1 MYAAHRHT
9 WCAKKGKQIRTFNY
23 NSGAKMTVNYDVLY
37 TVYILL
43 SPCKQFENF
52 YIVFVL
58 QRHCIKSWGIIVQ
71 YTKKN
76 NFFLHQIYAY
86 IYIIHEFLSSTKIQK
101 QFYVMFFIIVIH
113 ICYFIMNY
121 RIFFQMLYRR
131 ESTLETR
138 KSLVVFIYVGFFG
151 SRSEKMEGNRR
162 EIIFF
167 HKILFVFFMILFLGG
182 SYFFT
187 NERMLDASSNN

>member
-1 MYAAHRHT
+1 MMYCIQCTYYCRLV
-9 WCAKKGKQIRTFNY
+9 
-23 NSGAKMTVNYDVLY
+23 NSLRIFISCLY
-37 TVYILL
+37 CSVIALSPGVLL
-43 SPCKQFENF
+43 SSTQKKQ
-52 YIVFVL
+52 
-58 QRHCIKSWGIIVQ
+58 
-71 YTKKN
+71 
-76 NFFLHQIYAY
+76 FFLHQIYAY

-121 RIFFQMLYRR
+121 RIFFQKLYRR
-131 ESTLETR
+131 QSTLETR

-167 HKILFVFFMILFLGG
+167 HKILFVFFMIL
-182 SYFFT
+182 
-187 NERMLDASSNN
+187 

>member
-1 MYAAHRHT
+1 MSAGHRHT
-9 WCAKKGKQIRTFNY
+9 WCAKKGKQIRTFNLY
-23 NSGAKMTVNYDVLY
+23 NSGAKITVNYDVLY

-71 YTKKN
+71 YTKKHN
-76 NFFLHQIYAY
+76 FSFIRFMHIYTLYMNFFHQQK
-86 IYIIHEFLSSTKIQK
+86 FRNSS
-101 QFYVMFFIIVIH
+101 MLCFFIIVIH

-131 ESTLETR
+131 QSTLETR
-138 KSLVVFIYVGFFG
+138 KSLVVFIYGGFFG

-167 HKILFVFFMILFLGG
+167 V
-182 SYFFT
+182 
-187 NERMLDASSNN
+187 